1 MQIRKLI
8 IIGSGPAG
16 LSAALYASR
25 AEMQPLV
32 VAGSKPGGQLM
43 DTTEI
48 ENFPGV
54 PSMLGPELMQVMRS
68 QAEKFGTQFI
78 DGDATKVDF
87 SQRPFT
93 VWIGDRQEQAQSI
106 IIATGATARWLN
118 IPSEQK
124 LRGHG
129 VSACATCDGFFFK
142 GKNVA
147 VVGGGDSAMEEA
159 TFLTK
164 FANHVTILHRKDTFS
179 ASKIMQKRA
188 LDNPKISVRWNTEV
202 VEVLGDDKVT
212 ALRVKDT
219 QSGTTE
225 DVPMDG
231 LFLAIGHMPAT
242 SIFAGQVETG
252 KGGYVVVTNYTHT
265 SVPGVFAAGDVQDPR
280 YRQASVA
287 AGWGVMAMLDAE
299 KFLAASED

>member
-1 MQIRKLI
+1 MIHKLI

-16 LSAALYASR
+16 LSAALYAAR

-32 VAGSKPGGQLM
+32 IAGSKPGGQLM

-54 PSMLGPELMQVMRS
+54 PSMQGPELMQVMRG
-68 QAEKFGTQFI
+68 QAEKFGTKFI

-87 SQRPFT
+87 SSRPFT
-93 VWIGDRQEQAQSI
+93 VWVGDRQEQAQTV

-142 GKNVA
+142 GKDVA
-147 VVGGGDSAMEEA
+147 VIGGGDSAMEEA

-188 LDNPKISVRWNTEV
+188 FDNPKISVVWNTTV
-202 VEVLGDDKVT
+202 VEVLGEDKVT
-212 ALRVKDT
+212 GLRLQNVQT
-219 QSGTTE
+219 NATE
-225 DVPMDG
+225 DMPMDG

-242 SIFAGQVETG
+242 NIFSGQVETG
-252 KGGYVVVTNYTHT
+252 KGGYIVVTDYTHT